1 MLGTVHNACLGIGVP
16 PKSIVNQQTISNQQ
30 SSISNCERQLVSVAS
45 VSLAGAIRSSMKVF
59 HSWQCGHC
67 QSSSVLR

>member
-1 MLGTVHNACLGIGVP
+1 VIALAALSLPSAPRVP
-16 PKSIVNQQTISNQQ
+16 SPAAHVRAP
-30 SSISNCERQLVSVAS
+30 RQGARKGRPYTGSS
-45 VSLAGAIRSSMKVF
+45 VSLAGAIRSSTKLF